1 MCKAVCRF
9 VAILALTV
17 GACSETSYLEGP
29 LGPRGLNPAAAVV
42 STTNFN
48 FPVDIIVFVPCA
60 DGGAGE
66 FVELS
71 GNLHDLFHLMI
82 NGNRFVLKVHT
93 QPQGVR
99 GVGLSTGDK
108 YRGTGVTQETLS
120 GSLVNGQLSDTFVNN
135 FRIIGQG
142 PGNNFLVHENLHVT
156 VNANGQLTAIVGN
169 ASVSCK

>member
-1 MCKAVCRF
+1 MTAGRVPF
-9 VAILALTV
+9 LAILTFTLV
-17 GACSETSYLEGP
+17 ACSETSYSEGP
-29 LGPRGLNPAAAVV
+29 FGPRGLNPAAVV
-42 STTNFN
+42 STANLI
-48 FPVDIIVFVPCA
+48 FPVDILAFVPCA

-93 QPQGVR
+93 QPQRIR

-108 YRGTGVTQETLS
+108 YQGTGVTQETFG
-120 GSLVNGQLSDTFVNN
+120 GSLVNGQFSDTFVNN

-142 PGNNFLVHENLHVT
+142 PGNNFLVHQNLHVT
-156 VNANGQLTAIVGN
+156 FNANGGVTAIVDN

>member
-1 MCKAVCRF
+1 MGK
-9 VAILALTV
+9 VAAFLATLTV
-17 GACSETSYLEGP
+17 TLVACSESSYSDGP

-42 STTNFN
+42 TTTSIR
-48 FPVDIIVFVPCA
+48 FPVDILVFVPCA

-93 QPQGVR
+93 QPQGIR

-108 YRGTGVTQETLS
+108 YQGTGVTQETLS
-120 GSLVNGQLSDTFVNN
+120 GSLVNGQFSDTFVNN

-142 PGNNFLVHENLHVT
+142 PGNNFLVHENLHIT
-156 VNANGQLTAIVGN
+156 VNANGEVTASVGN